1 MAALAL
7 SKTVANEYRR
17 KYKRKLR
24 REANLQ
30 GLITICAGGKH
41 CPIFHRIMLRPGGLY
56 RRVGET
62 AGYTTAY
69 FSEETMDRAR
79 RLVESSNRRQDKA
92 VFGKSMRI
100 IKSALRIC
108 GLPYDQIVK
117 NGLRKGVYLGFAS
130 SEAIGNLREGRAT
143 KTAAALPV
151 PKILDYWK
159 TRLLPMRLCRR
170 DIKRR
175 IQQFKGHTLLL
186 GPKQIQ

>member
-7 SKTVANEYRR
+7 SKTVADEYQL
-17 KYKRKLR
+17 KYKSKLR
-24 REANLQ
+24 RGTKLQ
-30 GLITICAGGKH
+30 GLVTICAGGTH

-69 FSEETMDRAR
+69 FSEETMHRAR
-79 RLVESSNRRQDKA
+79 LLVESSVRHQDRA

-108 GLPYDQIVK
+108 DLPYEHIVK

-130 SEAIGNLREGRAT
+130 SQAVENLREGRT
-143 KTAAALPV
+143 NRIV
-151 PKILDYWK
+151 SILAEREIIEFWRNY
-159 TRLLPMRLCRR
+159 LLPTRLCREEINNKIR
-170 DIKRR
+170 
-175 IQQFKGHTLLL
+175 QFKGQKLLL
-186 GPKQIQ
+186 GLQTTQ